1 MISTESNIRIDRLHC
16 HSNGLTF
23 AVLSLEAVIK

>member
-1 MISTESNIRIDRLHC
+1 MCWRQRSELEICIAR
-16 HSNGLTF
+16 NGTF